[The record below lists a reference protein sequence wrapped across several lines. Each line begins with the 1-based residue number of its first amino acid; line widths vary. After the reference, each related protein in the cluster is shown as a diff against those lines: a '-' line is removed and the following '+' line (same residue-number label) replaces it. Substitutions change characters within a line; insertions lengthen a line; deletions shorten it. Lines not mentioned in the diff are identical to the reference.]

1 MRVLNVLFME
11 PDCCNATA
19 SLTENL
25 ITDELCLELSRELF
39 GDEIYRFIEIAKKR
53 LEPRYSD
60 IEVKIFRD
68 CSDNVKKGK
77 DTV

>member
-39 GDEIYRFIEIAKKR
+39 GDEIYTFIEMAKKR

-60 IEVKIFRD
+60 IKVEINWE
-68 CSDNVKKGK
+68 CSDNVKENK

>member
-1 MRVLNVLFME
+1 MRVLNVYFTD
-11 PDCCNATA
+11 PKFCNATA

-60 IEVKIFRD
+60 IEVKIYRECF
-68 CSDNVKKGK
+68 DNVQKGK